1 MINRKLEKSI
11 TTHLFKGKCIVIYGA
26 RQVGKT
32 TLIRSIVKDY
42 ESKTL
47 WLDCDEL
54 DNRILLQD
62 TNSTR
67 LRNLTHGYKI
77 VVIDEAQRV
86 ENIGLTLKIFTDSI
100 PEVQVIAS
108 GSASFELASKINE
121 SLTGR
126 KYEFQ
131 IYPLSFSEMAES
143 TTLYEEKRMLQ
154 HRLIFGYYP
163 EIVVKPAEENDLL
176 KSLTN
181 SYLYKDILTFEKI
194 KKPLIVEKLV
204 KALALQVGNEVSYN
218 ELSRLIGVDKN
229 TVEKYIDILE
239 KAFVIFRLNAFSGNI
254 RNEIKKSRKIY
265 FYDNGILNSV
275 ISNFKT
281 AENRSDIGSLWE
293 NFIIS
298 ERKKAFNNIN
308 IDCRQYFWRTAQKQ
322 EIDLVEETEEGLS
335 AYEIKWNC
343 RIFKLPAIFNSKYK
357 LVYSGCIDKNNFEN
371 YVHLK

>member
-11 TTHLFKGKCIVIYGA
+11 ATYLFKGKCIVIYGA

-47 WLDCDEL
+47 WLNCDEL

-67 LRNLTHGYKI
+67 LRNLTQGYKI

-121 SLTGR
+121 PLTGR

-131 IYPLSFSEMAES
+131 IYPLSFSEMTQS

-163 EIVVKPAEENDLL
+163 EIVVKPVEENDLL

-194 KKPLIVEKLV
+194 KKPLVVEKLV

-239 KAFVIFRLNAFSGNI
+239 KAFVVFRLNAFSGNI
-254 RNEIKKSRKIY
+254 RNEIKKSKKIY

-275 ISNFKT
+275 NSNFKT

-357 LVYSGCIDKNNFEN
+357 LVNSGCIDKNNFEN
-371 YVHLK
+371 YVNLK